1 MDAVLGSLVYVLLV
15 AIDLYMWI
23 LIASVIVSWLLAFNV
38 VNRHNRAVYVI
49 ADVLSRLTEPVLRPI
64 RRFLP
69 DLGSIDLSPLV
80 LILILIFAQ
89 QLLSR
94 LRL

>member
-1 MDAVLGSLVYVLLV
+1 MDAVLGSLVYVVLI
-15 AIDLYMWI
+15 AIDTYMWI
-23 LIASVIVSWLLAFNV
+23 VIISVIVSWLLAFNV

-49 ADVLSRLTEPVLRPI
+49 ADVLARLTEPVLRPI

-69 DLGSIDLSPLV
+69 DLGNIDLSPLV
-80 LILILIFAQ
+80 LILILIFTQ
-89 QLLSR
+89 QLLVR